1 MGFMHIEPC
10 KDVVVS
16 CHLAPPDC
24 CGKTKYEIKENCGNH
39 MDDKIIACSSKMLL
53 HGILS
58 RGLPLPLGRKLVEVN
73 ITHFKNDT
81 QLLTILSMLRSIIAL
96 VING

>member
-1 MGFMHIEPC
+1 MRNLRGLLGEMSPMGFMHIEPC

-24 CGKTKYEIKENCGNH
+24 CGKTKCEMKEKCGNH
-39 MDDKIIACSSKMLL
+39 MDDKRIACSGKVLL

-73 ITHFKNDT
+73 MDT
-81 QLLTILSMLRSIIAL
+81 NRLT
-96 VING
+96 VI